1 MYKERHQTTR
11 NQVVIPRV
19 LPMTKSQKDIE
30 DRQLNAFLGS
40 TAGITAAAS
49 FSIFA
54 ATNPVAAIALLGAG
68 TFAGQN
74 LGYYYKDIKKPIE
87 KILKPKLQPLHVS
100 TKSK

>member
-19 LPMTKSQKDIE
+19 QPMTKSQKDIE

-49 FSIFA
+49 FSMFA

>member
-1 MYKERHQTTR
+1 
-11 NQVVIPRV
+11 
-19 LPMTKSQKDIE
+19 MTKSQKDIE

-40 TAGITAAAS
+40 TAGIAAAATY
-49 FSIFA
+49 SIIGP
-54 ATNPVAAIALLGAG
+54 TNPVAAIALLGAD

>member
-11 NQVVIPRV
+11 NQEVIPRV
-19 LPMTKSQKDIE
+19 IPMSKYQKDIE

-40 TAGITAAAS
+40 TAGITAAAT
-49 FSIFA
+49 FSTLFA

-74 LGYYYKDIKKPIE
+74 LGYYYKD
-87 KILKPKLQPLHVS
+87 V
-100 TKSK
+100 